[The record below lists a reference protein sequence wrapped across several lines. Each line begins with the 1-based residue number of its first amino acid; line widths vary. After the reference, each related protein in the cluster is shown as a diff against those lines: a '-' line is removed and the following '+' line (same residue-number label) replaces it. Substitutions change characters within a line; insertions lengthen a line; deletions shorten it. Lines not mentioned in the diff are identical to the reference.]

1 MSDEKEK
8 KSKNTEKME
17 ELKKELFLE
26 VQKYIDSKLNP
37 VLKYFERKKDY
48 HEMNFL

>member
-8 KSKNTEKME
+8 KSNNIE
-17 ELKKELFLE
+17 ELKKEIVEE